1 MDYKEFIE
9 QVKRDL
15 PERLAGD
22 LKGASVAD
30 SHVEKLQNASYDGID
45 IRPENGSM
53 GISMSMEGYFAAVE
67 NGTPYQEVIGQIAEE
82 AEESYRDRPVVRP
95 EDYRDYEKMKPS
107 LMVQLV
113 GQEGNESM
121 LEKIPHQD
129 MVDMAVVY
137 WLDFSMTEDGRATA
151 LITNG
156 LLESYGISQEQLH
169 RDAMEQAAR
178 KQPFE
183 IKGMNELLAELMGG
197 DAPMNIGRETMYVA
211 TNSSRMFGASVIAYP
226 DFMEAAAE
234 KMGGD
239 FYVLPS
245 SVHETILVPDDGRE
259 IAAGL
264 RAMVQDVN
272 EVDVAPKE
280 RLSNEA
286 YHYDSKDKVFERAD
300 RFEERRAEKKK
311 EKGGGER
318 SSVLGELSGRKKECS
333 ERPRKEPSRR
343 REDME
348 L

>member
-1 MDYKEFIE
+1 
-9 QVKRDL
+9 
-15 PERLAGD
+15 
-22 LKGASVAD
+22 
-30 SHVEKLQNASYDGID
+30 
-45 IRPENGSM
+45 
-53 GISMSMEGYFAAVE
+53 
-67 NGTPYQEVIGQIAEE
+67 
-82 AEESYRDRPVVRP
+82 
-95 EDYRDYEKMKPS
+95 
-107 LMVQLV
+107 
-113 GQEGNESM
+113 M
-121 LEKIPHQD
+121 L
-129 MVDMAVVY
+129 
-137 WLDFSMTEDGRATA
+137 FRS
-151 LITNG
+151 
-156 LLESYGISQEQLH
+156 ISQEQLH

>member
-15 PERLAGD
+15 PGRLTGD
-22 LKGASVAD
+22 LKGASVED
-30 SHVEKLQNASYDGID
+30 SHVEKLQNASYDGIA

-113 GQEGNESM
+113 GQEGNEAM
-121 LEKIPHQD
+121 LEKIPYQD

-137 WLDFSMTEDGRATA
+137 WLDFGMTEEGRATA

-183 IKGMNELLAELMGG
+183 IKGMNEMLAELMGG

-211 TNSSRMFGASVIAYP
+211 TNPSRMFGASVIAYP

-245 SVHETILVPDDGRE
+245 SVHETILVPDDGKE
-259 IAAGL
+259 MAAGL

-272 EVDVAPKE
+272 EVEVDPKE

-300 RFEERRAEKKK
+300 RFEERRAEK
-311 EKGGGER
+311 EKGCGER
-318 SSVLGELSGRKKECS
+318 SSVLGELSDRKKECS
-333 ERPRKEPSRR
+333 ERPRKEPSHK
-343 REDME
+343 REDMA

>member
-1 MDYKEFIE
+1 MDYKEFID
-9 QVKRDL
+9 QVKKDL
-15 PERLAGD
+15 PGRLAGD
-22 LKGASVAD
+22 LKGASVED
-30 SHVEKLQNASYDGID
+30 GHVEKLQNASYDGIA
-45 IRPENGSM
+45 IRPENGGM
-53 GISMSMEGYFAAVE
+53 GISVSMEGYFAAVE
-67 NGTPYQEVIGQIAEE
+67 NGIPYQEVIGRIAEE

-113 GQEGNESM
+113 GREGNEAM

-137 WLDFSMTEDGRATA
+137 WLDFGMTEEGRATA

-183 IKGMNELLAELMGG
+183 IKGMNELLAEMMEE
-197 DAPMNIGRETMYVA
+197 DAPMDIGRETMYVA
-211 TNSSRMFGASVIAYP
+211 TNPSRMFGAGVISYP

-234 KMGGD
+234 KIGGD

-245 SVHETILVPDDGRE
+245 SVHEVILVPDDGKE
-259 IAAGL
+259 MAAGL
-264 RAMVQDVN
+264 QAMVQDVN
-272 EVDVAPKE
+272 EKEVAPKE
-280 RLSNEA
+280 RLSNGA
-286 YHYDSKDKVFERAD
+286 YHYDSRDKVFERAD
-300 RFEERRAEKKK
+300 RFEERRAEKEK
-311 EKGGGER
+311 EGSGR
-318 SSVLGELSGRKKECS
+318 PSVLGELSGRRKECS